1 MGLTGRFAVRCERV
15 MSMTGTGD
23 AVSGVADS
31 ETVEYVEVCAED
43 DLKDGDKVAVEI
55 DGQRVLLARV
65 DGSYYAIGAVCTH
78 ERAFLDEGAVVE
90 NVVYCPLHYS
100 AFDLRTGCVLGPPAD
115 QATPTFGV
123 KVSDG
128 TVLVSV
134 APVEAAA
141 REETP
146 DDVHVEPVERSRTL
160 HARLFDRIDAMAWLQ
175 RLSQGL
181 TAVGGPVRTKLAPTG
196 LIDLLH
202 GRWLGHALHPALSDL
217 PIGLWAGSVLLYL
230 LGLSTAAVVLSI
242 AGIATALAAMVTGIA
257 DLLVVDGHDRRVG
270 LLHGLLMTV
279 ALVIQIGSPVAYFL
293 GAVVVAVILAV
304 ASLAITVSAA
314 YLGGHLVLARGAMV
328 DHTVWPAGPREWR
341 PTVKASELSE
351 GSTVAAEVG
360 GRNVLLYRAEDGRI
374 SAIED
379 ACSHASGPLSL
390 GKVCEGVVTCP
401 WHDSQFRLRDG
412 AVLRGPATFP
422 QPVLEVRVSDG
433 WIEVRPLTGQPDS

>member
-1 MGLTGRFAVRCERV
+1 
-15 MSMTGTGD
+15 MST
-23 AVSGVADS
+23 VADS
-31 ETVEYVEVCAED
+31 DTVEFVEVCAED
-43 DLKDGDKVAVEI
+43 DLTDGDKVGFDI

-65 DGSYYAIGAVCTH
+65 DGTFYAIGAVCTH
-78 ERAFLDEGAVVE
+78 ERAFLDEGALVE

-115 QATPTFGV
+115 KATPTYAV

-134 APVEAAA
+134 TPVEVAA
-141 REETP
+141 RETEQ
-146 DDVHVEPVERSRTL
+146 DDVAVEPVERLRSRQ
-160 HARLFDRIDAMAWLQ
+160 ARLFDRIDAMAWLQ

-181 TAVGGPVRTKLAPTG
+181 SSVAGPVRTKLAPTG

-230 LGLSTAAVVLSI
+230 LGFSGAAVVLSL

-257 DLLVVDGHDRRVG
+257 DLLVSDGHDRRVG
-270 LLHGLLMTV
+270 VLHGLLMTV

-304 ASLAITVSAA
+304 VSLVITVSAA

-328 DHTVWPAGPREWR
+328 DHTVWPAGPPEWR
-341 PTVKASELSE
+341 QTVKASELAE
-351 GSTVAAEVG
+351 GKTLAAEVG
-360 GRNVLLYRAEDGRI
+360 GRKVLLYRDTDGRV

-390 GKVCEGVVTCP
+390 GKVCEGIVTCP

-412 AVLRGPATFP
+412 AVVRGPATFP
-422 QPVLEVRVSDG
+422 QPVLEVRVCNG
-433 WIEVRPLTGQPDS
+433 WIEVRPLSSQAAG